1 MKNYIYD
8 MRTRKG
14 ISLDNLAVLA
24 NVGKTTISNIEN
36 GKKNPNLITAF
47 KIAKALNISILE
59 LFEMEEKDF

>member
-36 GKKNPNLITAF
+36 RKKNPNLITAF

-59 LFEMEEKDF
+59 LFEMEEEDF